1 MTTFPNP
8 ATGKFAISLD
18 REVVHKLVVGLV
30 ALYLGEPW
38 AKTVVNSTA
47 KAAKAAAL
55 TAYTEALDRLGFPN
69 MGNRFAILSAVSD
82 SLDSAGPAEWRS
94 SQERLAWLDGVYNK
108 VTDRLL
114 GITTVDYPDGLAE
127 EDWPQPVWDAR
138 NRMRQAILDRHHEA
152 VGNGTW

>member
-8 ATGKFAISLD
+8 ATGKFTISLD

-38 AKTVVNSTA
+38 AETVVNSTA

-55 TAYTEALDRLGFPN
+55 TAYTEALDRLGFPT
-69 MGNRFAILSAVSD
+69 MGNRFAIHLAVSD
-82 SLDSAGPAEWRS
+82 SLDSAGPAEWCS

-127 EDWPQPVWDAR
+127 EDWPEVVVEARKRAYRIKLGIGDPVYGGP
-138 NRMRQAILDRHHEA
+138 
-152 VGNGTW
+152 VG

>member
-1 MTTFPNP
+1 MTAFPNP
-8 ATGKFAISLD
+8 ATGSCTIPLD
-18 REVVHKLVVGLV
+18 RGLVHKLVVGLV

-55 TAYTEALDRLGFPN
+55 NAYTEALDRLGFPT
-69 MGNRFAILSAVSD
+69 MGNRFAILNAVQD
-82 SLDSAGPAEWRS
+82 VLAITPLLPAGPSRREWLV
-94 SQERLAWLDGVYNK
+94 EVHDK

-114 GITTVDYPDGLAE
+114 GITTCDYPDGLAE

-152 VGNGTW
+152 VRGGTW

>member
-1 MTTFPNP
+1 MTAFPNP
-8 ATGKFAISLD
+8 ATGSCTIPLD
-18 REVVHKLVVGLV
+18 RGLVHKLVVGLV

-55 TAYTEALDRLGFPN
+55 NAYTEALDRLGFPT
-69 MGNRFAILSAVSD
+69 MGNRFAILNAVQD
-82 SLDSAGPAEWRS
+82 VLAITPLLPAGPSRREWLV
-94 SQERLAWLDGVYNK
+94 EVHDK

-114 GITTVDYPDGLAE
+114 GITTCDYPDGLAE

-138 NRMRQAILDRHHEA
+138 SRMRQALLDRFHEA

>member
-8 ATGKFAISLD
+8 ATGKFTISLD

-38 AKTVVNSTA
+38 AHTVVDSTA
-47 KAAKAAAL
+47 KAAKSAAL
-55 TAYTEALDRLGFPN
+55 NAYTEALDRLGFPT
-69 MGNRFAILSAVSD
+69 MGNRFAILNAVQD
-82 SLDSAGPAEWRS
+82 VLAITPLLPAGPSRREWLV
-94 SQERLAWLDGVYNK
+94 EVHDK

-114 GITTVDYPDGLAE
+114 GITTCDYPDGLAE

-152 VGNGTW
+152 VRGGTW